1 MKPYTEE
8 MLLFRSEPD
17 NRHYAKLLL
26 PEIAEV
32 LGVTVAQL
40 ERKPIDIQIMLAQ
53 SAYQIQVFKKESDIK
68 EVLERDIL
76 FLSEPEK
83 DKKQAER
90 DEQTNRKPLVRDMEM
105 ERTR

>member
-53 SAYQIQVFKKESDIK
+53 KYVDCWHSGQADI
-68 EVLERDIL
+68 ERDIL

>member
-26 PEIAEV
+26 PEIAGV

-40 ERKPIDIQIMLAQ
+40 ESKPVDIQIMLAQ
-53 SAYQIQVFKKESDIK
+53 KYVDCWHSGQADIK

-90 DEQTNRKPLVRDMEM
+90 DEQTNRKPVVRDMEM

>member
-26 PEIAEV
+26 TEIAEV
-32 LGVTVAQL
+32 LGETVAQH
-40 ERKPIDIQIMLAQ
+40 ERKPIDNQIMLALKYDECWHSGQ
-53 SAYQIQVFKKESDIK
+53 ADIK

>member
-40 ERKPIDIQIMLAQ
+40 ESKPVDIQIMLAQ
-53 SAYQIQVFKKESDIK
+53 KYVDCWHSGQADIK
-68 EVLERDIL
+68 EVLERDMV
-76 FLSEPEK
+76 LSISLDTFYSNK
-83 DKKQAER
+83 NYAA
-90 DEQTNRKPLVRDMEM
+90 RKI
-105 ERTR
+105 